1 MSAIITLVVT
11 MLESLLPMLASAT
24 SGQTQNII
32 TLLENIVPVI
42 VKEASDLV
50 APVQNIIAQLQTGA
64 QVTPAQIAA
73 LQAQSDAL
81 DAALDA
87 AAADDK
93 LV

>member
-1 MSAIITLVVT
+1 